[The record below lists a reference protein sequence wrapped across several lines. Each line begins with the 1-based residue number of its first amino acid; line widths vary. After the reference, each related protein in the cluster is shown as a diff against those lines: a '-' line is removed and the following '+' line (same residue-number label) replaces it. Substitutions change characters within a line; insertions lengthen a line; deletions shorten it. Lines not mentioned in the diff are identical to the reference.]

1 VHLPSEKAFVSAK
14 LYLNVQAEFRAEQ
27 EYLQTLSFLGPEE
40 QTKFKERQG
49 VQFMYMKPP
58 GMDALAAAAVPA
70 SEVTALFSC
79 V

>member
-1 VHLPSEKAFVSAK
+1 MSAK